1 MNTWSSGEAEWS
13 PVSAASVLQCLVAA
27 ASNKT
32 KYMAKPAV
40 YDASAIQALKG
51 LEPVRR
57 MPGMYTHTV
66 HPLHVVQEAIDNAVD
81 EALAGFGKKIT
92 VTMHKDGSVEVE
104 VAVSMLHAGGKF
116 SRSGDGVYHIS
127 GGLHG
132 VGVAV
137 SNALSKRCEVTV
149 FRDGQKH
156 TIAFEGGELKQK
168 LKSEKIKERRT
179 GTVVRLW
186 PDPKYFDAPGIP
198 IPELEHLIRSKAYLL
213 PGLTMVLD
221 IEGKDRKTWKYER
234 GMAQYFETMLQ
245 GRELVAPMFSGEK
258 FFQQTDITE
267 IEPGEGASW
276 AIGWVADGDV
286 FTESHVN
293 LIPTRSGGTHEAGFR
308 SGIFDALSAF
318 IDTRALAP
326 KGVKIVADDLW
337 QRACFTLSARI
348 VRTQFHGQT
357 KEKLTPRHAAKLLD
371 MCVRDAFEL
380 WLNQHPDEGKK
391 IVELTIEQAM
401 ARLSKG
407 KKVERKKSS
416 GIATLPGKLVDCA
429 SGDVTRNELFLVE
442 GDSAGGS
449 AKEARD
455 KETQALLPLRGK
467 VLNTMSKD
475 SRTVLANKELQA
487 IATAIGV
494 DPHGAADAADLS
506 GVRYGKVI
514 VMTDADVD
522 GGHIQAL
529 LLTFFFMH
537 APKLVAAGHLYVA
550 QPPLYKVEVPSQ
562 GKGKPA
568 RRLYCLDDDE
578 LAEVLAQLKK
588 ENVREGSWEISRF
601 KGLGEMSPE
610 QLWETTMN
618 PDTRR
623 LVRMQLD
630 AKELKKARET
640 FELLMDSGE
649 AEGRRN
655 WMREHWKSVE
665 ADV

>member
-1 MNTWSSGEAEWS
+1 
-13 PVSAASVLQCLVAA
+13 
-27 ASNKT
+27 
-32 KYMAKPAV
+32 MATKPAV

-66 HPLHVVQEAIDNAVD
+66 HPLHIVQEAIDNAVD
-81 EALAGFGKKIT
+81 EALGGFGRKIS
-92 VTMHKDGSVEVE
+92 VRLFKDGSVEVE
-104 VAVSMLHAGGKF
+104 DEGRGIPVDMHPVEKKPAVEVAFTMLHAGGKF
-116 SRSGDGVYHIS
+116 SRAGDGVYHIS

-149 FRDGQKH
+149 YRESSRH
-156 TIAFEGGELKQK
+156 TIAFEGGELKNK
-168 LKSEKIKERRT
+168 LRSEKIKEKRT

-186 PDPKYFDAPGIP
+186 PDPKYFDSPSIP
-198 IPELEHLIRSKAYLL
+198 VAELEHLVRSKAYLL
-213 PGLTMVLD
+213 PGLTTILE
-221 IEGKDRKTWKYER
+221 IESKDKKVWRYDR
-234 GMAQYFETMLQ
+234 GMAQYFDFMLQ
-245 GRELVAPMFSGEK
+245 GRELVAPLFAGER
-258 FFQQTDITE
+258 FFDE
-267 IEPGEGASW
+267 KSVSSLSDIEPGEGAAW
-276 AIGWVADGDV
+276 AIGWVTEGETFAD
-286 FTESHVN
+286 SHVN

-308 SGIFDALSAF
+308 SGIFEALAAF
-318 IDTRALAP
+318 METRALAP
-326 KGVKIVADDLW
+326 KGVKVIAEDLW
-337 QRACFTLSARI
+337 GRACFTLSARI

-357 KEKLTPRHAAKLLD
+357 KEKLTTRHAARLLEL
-371 MCVRDAFEL
+371 CVRDGFEL
-380 WLNQHPDEGKK
+380 WLNEHPEDGRK
-391 IVELTIEQAM
+391 IVELAIEQAL

-407 KKVERKKSS
+407 KKIERKKSS

-429 SGDVTRNELFLVE
+429 SGDVLRNELFLVE

-494 DPHGAADAADLS
+494 DPHGADEPVDLT
-506 GVRYGKVI
+506 GIRYGKVI

-537 APKLVAAGHLYVA
+537 APKLVETGHLYVA

-562 GKGKPA
+562 GKNKPA

-578 LAEVLAQLKK
+578 LEEVLNQLRK
-588 ENVREGSWEISRF
+588 EKIKDGSWEISRF

-623 LVRMQLD
+623 LIRMVLNG
-630 AKELKKARET
+630 KEIRKVRET
-640 FELLMDSGE
+640 FEKLMDSGE

-655 WMREHWKSVE
+655 WMREHWKTVE
-665 ADV
+665 ADI

>member
-1 MNTWSSGEAEWS
+1 
-13 PVSAASVLQCLVAA
+13 
-27 ASNKT
+27 
-32 KYMAKPAV
+32 MAKQV

-66 HPLHVVQEAIDNAVD
+66 HPLHIVQEAIDNAVD
-81 EALAGFGKKIT
+81 EALAGYGKRIG
-92 VTMHKDGSVEVE
+92 VRVFKDGSVEVE
-104 VAVSMLHAGGKF
+104 DEGRGIPVDMHPVEKKPAVEVAFGMLHAGGKF
-116 SRSGDGVYHIS
+116 ARSGTGVYHIS

-137 SNALSKRCEVTV
+137 TNALSKRLEVTV
-149 FRDGQKH
+149 YRDGQKH

-168 LKSEKIKERRT
+168 LKSERIKERRT

-186 PDPKYFDAPGIP
+186 PDAKYFDAPGIP
-198 IPELEHLIRSKAYLL
+198 MAELEHLVRSKAYLL
-213 PGLTMVLD
+213 PGLATVLEV
-221 IEGKDRKTWKYER
+221 EGKDRKSWKYER
-234 GMAQYFETMLQ
+234 GMAQYFDFMLA
-245 GRELVAPMFSGEK
+245 GRELVAPLFCGERYFSE
-258 FFQQTDITE
+258 TNIPD
-267 IEPGEGASW
+267 IEPGEGAAW
-276 AIGWVADGDV
+276 AVGWVAQGEV
-286 FTESHVN
+286 FADSHVN

-308 SGIFDALSAF
+308 AGVFDALGAF
-318 IDTRALAP
+318 MEARALAP
-326 KGVKIVADDLW
+326 KGVKLIADDLW
-337 QRACFTLSARI
+337 ARACCTLSARI

-357 KEKLTPRHAAKLLD
+357 KEKLTTRHAARLLEL
-371 MCVRDAFEL
+371 CVKDAFEL
-380 WLNQHPDEGKK
+380 WLNEHPEEGKR
-391 IVELTIEQAM
+391 IAELAVEQAM
-401 ARLSKG
+401 ARLAKG

-455 KETQALLPLRGK
+455 KEAQALLPLRGK

-494 DPHGAADAADLS
+494 DPHGPEDAADLS
-506 GVRYGKVI
+506 GLRYGKVI
-514 VMTDADVD
+514 LMTDADVD

-537 APKLVAAGHLYVA
+537 APKLVEAGHVYVA
-550 QPPLYKVEVPSQ
+550 QPPLFKVEVPAQ

-578 LAEVLAQLKK
+578 LDEALAALKK
-588 ENVREGSWEISRF
+588 EKVKEGSWEISRF

-630 AKELKKARET
+630 ARQLQKARAT

>member
-1 MNTWSSGEAEWS
+1 
-13 PVSAASVLQCLVAA
+13 
-27 ASNKT
+27 
-32 KYMAKPAV
+32 MAKQTV

-66 HPLHVVQEAIDNAVD
+66 HPLHIAQEAIDNAVD
-81 EALAGFGKKIT
+81 EALAGHGKRIF
-92 VTMHKDGSVEVE
+92 VRVFKDGSIEVEDEGRGIPVDMHPVEKKPAVE
-104 VAVSMLHAGGKF
+104 VAFGMLHAGGKF
-116 SRSGDGVYHIS
+116 SRSGEGVYHIS

-137 SNALSKRCEVTV
+137 SNALSKRLEVTV
-149 FRDGQKH
+149 YREGQKH
-156 TIAFEGGELKQK
+156 SIAFEGGELKQK
-168 LKSEKIKERRT
+168 LKSEKAKERRT
-179 GTVVRLW
+179 GTTVRLW
-186 PDPKYFDAPGIP
+186 PDPKYFDSPNIP
-198 IPELEHLIRSKAYLL
+198 MAELEHLVRSKAYLL
-213 PGLTMVLD
+213 PGLTTVLEV
-221 IEGKDRKTWKYER
+221 EGKEKKSWKYER
-234 GMAQYFETMLQ
+234 GMLQYFDFMLQ
-245 GRELVAPMFSGEK
+245 GRELVAPLFAGERY
-258 FFQQTDITE
+258 FRESNIPD

-276 AIGWVADGDV
+276 AVGWVADGEV
-286 FTESHVN
+286 FADSHVN

-308 SGIFDALSAF
+308 AGIFEALAAF
-318 IDTRALAP
+318 MDTRALAP
-326 KGVKIVADDLW
+326 KGVKLVADDVW
-337 QRACFTLSARI
+337 ARACFTLSARI

-357 KEKLTPRHAAKLLD
+357 KEKLTTRHAAKLLEL
-371 MCVRDAFEL
+371 CVKDAFEL
-380 WLNQHPDEGKK
+380 WLNEHPEDGRK
-391 IVELTIEQAM
+391 IAELAIEQAM
-401 ARLSKG
+401 ARLAKG

-429 SGDVTRNELFLVE
+429 SGDVSRNEIFLVE

-455 KETQALLPLRGK
+455 KEAQAILPLRGK

-494 DPHGAADAADLS
+494 DPHGPDDSPDLS
-506 GVRYGKVI
+506 GLRYGKVI
-514 VMTDADVD
+514 LMTDADVD

-537 APKLVAAGHLYVA
+537 APKLVEAGRVYVA
-550 QPPLYKVEVPSQ
+550 QPPLFKVELPAQ
-562 GKGKPA
+562 GKGKPG
-568 RRLYCLDDDE
+568 RRLYCLDEAELDE
-578 LAEVLAQLKK
+578 ALAALKK
-588 ENVREGSWEISRF
+588 EKVKEGSWEISRF

-623 LVRMQLD
+623 LVRMQLE
-630 AKELKKARET
+630 AKQLKKARQT

-655 WMREHWKSVE
+655 WMREHWKTVE

>member
-1 MNTWSSGEAEWS
+1 
-13 PVSAASVLQCLVAA
+13 
-27 ASNKT
+27 
-32 KYMAKPAV
+32 MAPKQAV

-66 HPLHVVQEAIDNAVD
+66 HPLHIVQEALDNAVD
-81 EALAGFGKKIT
+81 EALSGHGKRIT
-92 VTMHKDGSVEVE
+92 VALRKDGSVEVADEGRGVPVDMHPVEKKPAVE
-104 VAVSMLHAGGKF
+104 VAFTMLHAGGKF
-116 SRSGDGVYHIS
+116 SRSGAGVYHIS

-137 SNALSKRCEVTV
+137 SNALSKRCEVVV
-149 FRDGQKH
+149 FRNNERH
-156 TIAFEGGELKQK
+156 SIAFEGGELKSK
-168 LKSEKIKERRT
+168 LRSEKMKEKRT

-186 PDPKYFDAPGIP
+186 PDPKYFDSPNIP
-198 IPELEHLIRSKAYLL
+198 LAELEHLVRSKAYLL
-213 PGLTMVLD
+213 PGLTMVLEV
-221 IEGKDRKTWKYER
+221 EGKQNKVWKYER
-234 GMAQYFETMLQ
+234 GMEQYFEFMLQ
-245 GRELVAPMFSGEK
+245 GREMVAPLFSGER
-258 FFQQTDITE
+258 FFEETNLTE

-276 AIGWVADGDV
+276 AIGWVAEGDV
-286 FTESHVN
+286 FADSHVN

-308 SGIFDALSAF
+308 AGIFDALAAF
-318 IDTRALAP
+318 METRAIAP
-326 KGVKIVADDLW
+326 KGVRVIADDLW

-357 KEKLTPRHAAKLLD
+357 KEKLTTRHGARLLEL
-371 MCVRDAFEL
+371 CVRDAFEL
-380 WLNQHPDEGKK
+380 WLNEHPAEGTR
-391 IVELTIEQAM
+391 IVELAIEQAM

-429 SGDVTRNELFLVE
+429 SGDVSRNELFLVE

-494 DPHGAADAADLS
+494 DPHSSEEQVDLG

-537 APKLVAAGHLYVA
+537 APKLVERGHLYVA
-550 QPPLYKVEVPSQ
+550 MPPLYKIEVPAQ

-568 RRLYCLDDDE
+568 RRVYCLDDDE
-578 LAEVLAQLKK
+578 LEETLNQLKK
-588 ENVREGSWEISRF
+588 EKVKEGSWEISRF

-630 AKELKKARET
+630 PKQMSKIRDQ
-640 FELLMDSGE
+640 FELLMDAGE

-655 WMREHWKSVE
+655 WMREHWKTVE

>member
-1 MNTWSSGEAEWS
+1 
-13 PVSAASVLQCLVAA
+13 
-27 ASNKT
+27 
-32 KYMAKPAV
+32 MAKPQV

-92 VTMHKDGSVEVE
+92 VRVGKDGSFEVEDEGRGVPVDMHAEEKKPAVE
-104 VAVSMLHAGGKF
+104 VAFTMLHAGGKF
-116 SRSGDGVYHIS
+116 SRSGDGAYHIS

-137 SNALSKRCEVTV
+137 SNALSKRCEVVV
-149 FRDGQKH
+149 FRNNEKH

-168 LKSEKIKERRT
+168 LKSEKSKEKKT
-179 GTVVRLW
+179 GTIVRLW
-186 PDPKYFDAPGIP
+186 PDPKYFDSPNVP
-198 IPELEHLIRSKAYLL
+198 LNELEHLVRSKAYLL
-213 PGLTMVLD
+213 PGLTTALE
-221 IEGKDRKTWKYER
+221 IEGKQNKVWKYER
-234 GMAQYFETMLQ
+234 GMAQYFDFMLQ
-245 GRELVAPMFSGEK
+245 GREMVAPLFSGEK
-258 FFQQTDITE
+258 HFDEKTSKDLSDV
-267 IEPGEGASW
+267 EPGEGAAW
-276 AIGWVADGDV
+276 AIGWVADGDI
-286 FTESHVN
+286 FADSHVN

-308 SGIFDALSAF
+308 SGIYDALAAF
-318 IDTRALAP
+318 MDTRALSP
-326 KGVKIVADDLW
+326 KGVKVIADDLW
-337 QRACFTLSARI
+337 GRACFTLSARI

-357 KEKLTPRHAAKLLD
+357 KEKLTTRHAAKLLD
-371 MCVRDAFEL
+371 LCVRDAFEL
-380 WLNQHPDEGKK
+380 WLNEHPDEGKK
-391 IVELTIEQAM
+391 IVELAIEQAL

-429 SGDVTRNELFLVE
+429 SGDIQRNELFLVE

-455 KETQALLPLRGK
+455 KDTQALLPLRGK

-494 DPHGAADAADLS
+494 DPHSAEEGVDLS

-537 APKLVAAGHLYVA
+537 APRLVERGHLYVA
-550 QPPLYKVEVPSQ
+550 QPPLFKVEVPSQ

-578 LAEVLAQLKK
+578 LEEVLNQLKK
-588 ENVREGSWEISRF
+588 EKVKDGSWEISRF

-623 LVRMQLD
+623 LVRMQLNLKEMKD
-630 AKELKKARET
+630 ATKK

-665 ADV
+665 ADI

>member
-1 MNTWSSGEAEWS
+1 
-13 PVSAASVLQCLVAA
+13 
-27 ASNKT
+27 
-32 KYMAKPAV
+32 MAKQSV

-66 HPLHVVQEAIDNAVD
+66 HPLHIAQEAIDNAVD
-81 EALAGFGKKIT
+81 EALAGHGKRIT
-92 VTMHKDGSVEVE
+92 VRVFKDGSVEVE
-104 VAVSMLHAGGKF
+104 DEGRGIPVDMHPAEKKPAVEVAFGMLHAGGKF
-116 SRSGDGVYHIS
+116 SRSGEGVYHIS

-137 SNALSKRCEVTV
+137 SNALSKRLEVTV

-156 TIAFEGGELKQK
+156 SIAFEGGELKQK
-168 LKSEKIKERRT
+168 LKSEKAKERRT
-179 GTVVRLW
+179 GTIVHLW
-186 PDPKYFDAPGIP
+186 PDPKYFDSPNIP
-198 IPELEHLIRSKAYLL
+198 MAELEHLVRSKAYLL
-213 PGLTMVLD
+213 PGLTTVLEV
-221 IEGKDRKTWKYER
+221 EGKEKKSWKYER
-234 GMAQYFETMLQ
+234 GMAQYFDFMLQ
-245 GRELVAPMFSGEK
+245 GRELVAPLFAGERY
-258 FFQQTDITE
+258 FRESNIPD
-267 IEPGEGASW
+267 IEPGEGAAW
-276 AIGWVADGDV
+276 AVGWVADGEIFAD
-286 FTESHVN
+286 SHVN

-308 SGIFDALSAF
+308 AGIFEALAAF
-318 IDTRALAP
+318 MDTRALAP
-326 KGVKIVADDLW
+326 KGVKLVADDVW
-337 QRACFTLSARI
+337 ARACFTLSARI

-357 KEKLTPRHAAKLLD
+357 KEKLTTRHAARLLEL
-371 MCVRDAFEL
+371 CVKDAFEL
-380 WLNQHPDEGKK
+380 WLNEHPDEGKK
-391 IVELTIEQAM
+391 IAELAIEQAM
-401 ARLSKG
+401 ARLAKG

-455 KETQALLPLRGK
+455 KESQAILPLRGK

-494 DPHGAADAADLS
+494 DPHGPDDAPDLS
-506 GVRYGKVI
+506 GLRYGKVI
-514 VMTDADVD
+514 LMTDADVD

-537 APKLVAAGHLYVA
+537 APKLVEAGRVYVA
-550 QPPLYKVEVPSQ
+550 QPPLFKVEVPAQ
-562 GKGKPA
+562 GKGRPA
-568 RRLYCLDDDE
+568 RRLYCLDEEELDE
-578 LAEVLAQLKK
+578 ALAALKK
-588 ENVREGSWEISRF
+588 EKVKEGGWEISRF

-623 LVRMQLD
+623 LVRMQLE
-630 AKELKKARET
+630 AGKLKKARQT

-655 WMREHWKSVE
+655 WMREHWKTVE

>member
-1 MNTWSSGEAEWS
+1 
-13 PVSAASVLQCLVAA
+13 
-27 ASNKT
+27 
-32 KYMAKPAV
+32 MAKPAV

-81 EALAGFGKKIT
+81 EALSGFGKRIT
-92 VTMHKDGSVEVE
+92 VTVHKDGSVEVE
-104 VAVSMLHAGGKF
+104 DEGRGIPVDMHPVEKKPAVEVAFSMLHAGGKF

-137 SNALSKRCEVTV
+137 SNALSRRCEVTV

-156 TIAFEGGELKQK
+156 TIAFEGGELKNR
-168 LKSEKIKERRT
+168 LKSEKIKEKRT
-179 GTVVRLW
+179 GTTVRLW
-186 PDPKYFDAPGIP
+186 PDPKYFDSPNIP
-198 IPELEHLIRSKAYLL
+198 LAELEHLVRSKAYLL
-213 PGLTMVLD
+213 PGLTTILKL
-221 IEGKDRKTWKYER
+221 EGKDPRSWTYTR
-234 GMAQYFETMLQ
+234 GMAQYFEFMLQ
-245 GRELVAPMFSGEK
+245 ARELVAPMFSGEK
-258 FFQQTDITE
+258 YFQQSDIAE

-276 AIGWVADGDV
+276 AFGWVADGEV
-286 FTESHVN
+286 FAESHVN

-308 SGIFDALSAF
+308 AGIFEALSAF

-326 KGVKIVADDLW
+326 KGVKIIADDLW

-357 KEKLTPRHAAKLLD
+357 KEKLTTRHGAKLLE
-371 MCVRDAFEL
+371 MCVRDPFEL

-391 IVELTIEQAM
+391 IVELAIEQAL

-429 SGDVTRNELFLVE
+429 TGDVTRNELFLVE

-494 DPHGAADAADLS
+494 DPHGPEDAVDLT
-506 GVRYGKVI
+506 GLRYGKVI

-537 APKLVAAGHLYVA
+537 APKLVASGHLFVA
-550 QPPLYKVEVPSQ
+550 QPPLYKLEIPAQ

-588 ENVREGSWEISRF
+588 EGVKDASWEISRF

-623 LVRMQLD
+623 LVRMELD
-630 AKELKKARET
+630 AKQIGKVREV
-640 FELLMDSGE
+640 FEKLMDSGE

-655 WMREHWKSVE
+655 WMREHWKTVE
-665 ADV
+665 ADI

>member
-1 MNTWSSGEAEWS
+1 
-13 PVSAASVLQCLVAA
+13 
-27 ASNKT
+27 
-32 KYMAKPAV
+32 MAKQQA

-66 HPLHVVQEAIDNAVD
+66 HPLHIVQEAIDNAVD
-81 EALAGFGKKIT
+81 EALAGHGKRIS
-92 VTMHKDGSVEVE
+92 VRVFKDGSVEVE
-104 VAVSMLHAGGKF
+104 DEGRGIPVDMHPVEKRPAVEVAFGMLHAGGKF
-116 SRSGDGVYHIS
+116 SRSGAGVYHIS

-137 SNALSKRCEVTV
+137 SNALSKRLEVTV
-149 FRDGQKH
+149 YRDGQRH
-156 TIAFEGGELKQK
+156 SVAFEGGELKQK
-168 LKSEKIKERRT
+168 LKSERIKERRT

-198 IPELEHLIRSKAYLL
+198 MAELEHLVRSKAYLL
-213 PGLTMVLD
+213 PGLTTVL
-221 IEGKDRKTWKYER
+221 EVQGKEKKSWQYER
-234 GMAQYFETMLQ
+234 GMAQYFDFMLG
-245 GRELVAPMFSGEK
+245 GRELVAPLFSGERY
-258 FFQQTDITE
+258 FSDTSIPD
-267 IEPGEGASW
+267 IEPGEGAAW
-276 AIGWVADGDV
+276 AVGWVAEGEV
-286 FTESHVN
+286 FADSHVN

-308 SGIFDALSAF
+308 AGVFDALGAF
-318 IDTRALAP
+318 MEARALTP
-326 KGVKIVADDLW
+326 KGVKLLGDDLW
-337 QRACFTLSARI
+337 ARACFTLSARI

-357 KEKLTPRHAAKLLD
+357 KEKLTTRHAAKLLEL
-371 MCVRDAFEL
+371 CVKDAFEL
-380 WLNQHPDEGKK
+380 WLNEHPEEGKK
-391 IVELTIEQAM
+391 IAELAVEQAM
-401 ARLSKG
+401 ARLAKG

-455 KETQALLPLRGK
+455 KEAQAILPLRGK

-494 DPHGAADAADLS
+494 DPHGPDDAPDLS
-506 GVRYGKVI
+506 GLRYGKI
-514 VMTDADVD
+514 ILMTDADVD

-537 APKLVAAGHLYVA
+537 APKLVQAGHVYVA
-550 QPPLYKVEVPSQ
+550 QPPLFKVEVPAQ

-568 RRLYCLDDDE
+568 RRLYCLDEDE
-578 LAEVLAQLKK
+578 LEEALAALKK
-588 ENVREGSWEISRF
+588 EKVKADSWEISRF

-630 AKELKKARET
+630 ASQLKKARQT

>member
-1 MNTWSSGEAEWS
+1 
-13 PVSAASVLQCLVAA
+13 
-27 ASNKT
+27 
-32 KYMAKPAV
+32 MAPKRAV

-66 HPLHVVQEAIDNAVD
+66 HPLHIVQEAIDNAVD
-81 EALAGFGKKIT
+81 EALAGFGKRIT
-92 VTMHKDGSVEVE
+92 VSVFKDGSVQVEDEGRGIPVDMHPVEKKPAVE
-104 VAVSMLHAGGKF
+104 VAFSMLHAGGKF

-149 FRDGQKH
+149 FRDGRH
-156 TIAFEGGELKQK
+156 TIAFEGGELKSR
-168 LKSEKIKERRT
+168 LKSERAKDKRS

-186 PDPKYFDAPGIP
+186 PDPKYFDSPNIP
-198 IPELEHLIRSKAYLL
+198 MNELEHLVRSKAYLL
-213 PGLTMVLD
+213 PGLTMALEV
-221 IEGKDRKTWKYER
+221 EGKQTRLWKYER
-234 GMAQYFETMLQ
+234 GMAQYFEFMLD
-245 GRELVAPMFSGEK
+245 GREMVAPLFTGEK
-258 FFQQTDITE
+258 FFDEKTTRELTD

-276 AIGWVADGDV
+276 AIGWVAEGDV
-286 FTESHVN
+286 FADSHVN

-308 SGIFDALSAF
+308 SGIFEALAAF
-318 IDTRALAP
+318 MDGRGLAP
-326 KGVKIVADDLW
+326 KGVRLIPDDLW

-357 KEKLTPRHAAKLLD
+357 KEKLTTRHAARLLEL
-371 MCVRDAFEL
+371 CVRDAFEL
-380 WLNQHPDEGKK
+380 WLNEHVDAAKK
-391 IVELTIEQAM
+391 IVELAIEQAM
-401 ARLSKG
+401 ARLAKG

-429 SGDVTRNELFLVE
+429 SGDISRNELFLVE

-494 DPHGAADAADLS
+494 DPHSLEEKTDLS
-506 GVRYGKVI
+506 GLRYGKVI

-537 APKLVAAGHLYVA
+537 APRLVEAGHLYVA
-550 QPPLYKVEVPSQ
+550 QPPLYKLEIPSQ

-568 RRLYCLDDDE
+568 RRIYCLDDDE
-578 LAEVLAQLKK
+578 LEESLNQLKK
-588 ENVREGSWEISRF
+588 EKVKEGGWEISRF

-618 PDTRR
+618 PDARR
-623 LVRMQLD
+623 LVRMELD
-630 AKELKKARET
+630 SKEMKKIRKT
-640 FELLMDSGE
+640 FELLMEAGE
-649 AEGRRN
+649 AEGRRD
-655 WMREHWKSVE
+655 WMREHWKTVE

>member
-1 MNTWSSGEAEWS
+1 
-13 PVSAASVLQCLVAA
+13 
-27 ASNKT
+27 
-32 KYMAKPAV
+32 
-40 YDASAIQALKG
+40 
-51 LEPVRR
+51 
-57 MPGMYTHTV
+57 V
-66 HPLHVVQEAIDNAVD
+66 HPLHVAQEAIDNAVD

-92 VTMHKDGSVEVE
+92 VTVHKDGSVEVE
-104 VAVSMLHAGGKF
+104 DEGRGIPVDMHPVEKKPAVEVAFSMLHAGGKF

-156 TIAFEGGELKQK
+156 SIAFEGGELKQK
-168 LKSEKIKERRT
+168 LRSERIKEKRT
-179 GTVVRLW
+179 GTTVRLW
-186 PDPKYFDAPGIP
+186 PDPKYFDSPNIP
-198 IPELEHLIRSKAYLL
+198 LAELEHLVRSKAYLL
-213 PGLTMVLD
+213 PGLTMLLD
-221 IEGKDRKTWKYER
+221 VEGKERKSWKYER
-234 GMAQYFETMLQ
+234 GMAQYFEFMLQ

-258 FFQQTDITE
+258 YFQQSDITE

-276 AIGWVADGDV
+276 ALGWVADGEV
-286 FTESHVN
+286 FAESHVN

-308 SGIFDALSAF
+308 AGIFEALSAF

-326 KGVKIVADDLW
+326 KGVKIIADDIW

-357 KEKLTPRHAAKLLD
+357 KEKLTTRHGAKLLE
-371 MCVRDAFEL
+371 MCVRDPFEL
-380 WLNQHPDEGKK
+380 WLNQHPDEGSK
-391 IVELTIEQAM
+391 IVELAIEQAL

-494 DPHGAADAADLS
+494 DPHGAEDAVDLT
-506 GVRYGKVI
+506 GLRYGKVI

-537 APKLVAAGHLYVA
+537 APKLVASGHVFVA

-568 RRLYCLDDDE
+568 RRVYCLDDDE
-578 LAEVLAQLKK
+578 LAEMLAQLKK
-588 ENVREGSWEISRF
+588 EGVKDASWEISRF

-623 LVRMQLD
+623 LVRMELD
-630 AKELKKARET
+630 PKQMAKVREV
-640 FELLMDSGE
+640 FEKLMDSGE

-655 WMREHWKSVE
+655 WMREHWKTVE
-665 ADV
+665 ADI

>member
-1 MNTWSSGEAEWS
+1 
-13 PVSAASVLQCLVAA
+13 
-27 ASNKT
+27 
-32 KYMAKPAV
+32 MAKQAV
-40 YDASAIQALKG
+40 YDASAITALKG

-66 HPLHVVQEAIDNAVD
+66 HPLHIVQEAIDNAVD
-81 EALAGFGKKIT
+81 EALAGYGKKIT
-92 VTMHKDGSVEVE
+92 VALRKDGSVEVTDEGRGVPVDMHPVEKKPAVE
-104 VAVSMLHAGGKF
+104 VAFTMLHAGGKF

-137 SNALSKRCEVTV
+137 SNALSKRCEVVV
-149 FRDGQKH
+149 FRNNEKH
-156 TIAFEGGELKQK
+156 SIAFEGGELKTK
-168 LKSEKIKERRT
+168 LKSEKIKEKKT

-186 PDPKYFDAPGIP
+186 PDPKYFDSPNIP
-198 IPELEHLIRSKAYLL
+198 VAELEHLVRSKAYLL
-213 PGLTMVLD
+213 PGLTTVLEV
-221 IEGKDRKTWKYER
+221 EGKETKTWKYER
-234 GMAQYFETMLQ
+234 GMAQYFEFRLD
-245 GRELVAPMFSGEK
+245 GRELVAPLFTGER
-258 FFQQTDITE
+258 FFKESNIPE
-267 IEPGEGASW
+267 VEPGEGAAW
-276 AIGWVADGDV
+276 AIGWVADGEV
-286 FTESHVN
+286 FADSHVN

-308 SGIFDALSAF
+308 SGIFEALAAF
-318 IDTRALAP
+318 MDRRALAP
-326 KGVKIVADDLW
+326 KGVKVIADDLW

-357 KEKLTPRHAAKLLD
+357 KEKLTTRHAARLLEL
-371 MCVRDAFEL
+371 CVRDAFEL
-380 WLNQHPDEGKK
+380 WLNEHPEEGTK
-391 IVELTIEQAM
+391 IVALAIEQAM

-407 KKVERKKSS
+407 KKIERKKS
-416 GIATLPGKLVDCA
+416 GGLATLPGKLVDCA

-494 DPHGAADAADLS
+494 DPHGTDENPDLS
-506 GVRYGKVI
+506 GLRYGKVV

-537 APKLVAAGHLYVA
+537 APKLVERGHLYVA
-550 QPPLYKVEVPSQ
+550 MPPLYKIELPSKEK
-562 GKGKPA
+562 GKGN
-568 RRLYCLDDDE
+568 RRIYCLDDDE
-578 LAEVLAQLKK
+578 LEEALATLKK
-588 ENVREGSWEISRF
+588 EKVKEGSWEISRF
-601 KGLGEMSPE
+601 KGLGEMNPE

-630 AKELKKARET
+630 PKEIKKITEK
-640 FELLMDSGE
+640 FELLMDAGE

-655 WMREHWKSVE
+655 WMREHWKTVE
-665 ADV
+665 ADI

>member
-1 MNTWSSGEAEWS
+1 ME
-13 PVSAASVLQCLVAA
+13 
-27 ASNKT
+27 
-32 KYMAKPAV
+32 
-40 YDASAIQALKG
+40 
-51 LEPVRR
+51 
-57 MPGMYTHTV
+57 
-66 HPLHVVQEAIDNAVD
+66 
-81 EALAGFGKKIT
+81 
-92 VTMHKDGSVEVE
+92 
-104 VAVSMLHAGGKF
+104 
-116 SRSGDGVYHIS
+116 
-127 GGLHG
+127 
-132 VGVAV
+132 
-137 SNALSKRCEVTV
+137 
-149 FRDGQKH
+149 
-156 TIAFEGGELKQK
+156 
-168 LKSEKIKERRT
+168 
-179 GTVVRLW
+179 
-186 PDPKYFDAPGIP
+186 
-198 IPELEHLIRSKAYLL
+198 
-213 PGLTMVLD
+213 
-221 IEGKDRKTWKYER
+221 
-234 GMAQYFETMLQ
+234 QYFEMMLD
-245 GRELVAPMFSGEK
+245 GRPLVAPLFTGER
-258 FFQQTDITE
+258 FFKESNIPE
-267 IEPGEGASW
+267 VEPGEGASW
-276 AIGWVADGDV
+276 AIGWVAEGDI
-286 FTESHVN
+286 FADSHVN

-308 SGIFDALSAF
+308 SGIFDALAAF
-318 IDTRALAP
+318 MDTRGLAP
-326 KGVKIVADDLW
+326 KGVKLIPDDLW

-357 KEKLTPRHAAKLLD
+357 KEKLTTRHAAKLLEI
-371 MCVRDAFEL
+371 CVRDAFEL
-380 WLNQHPDEGKK
+380 WLNEHPEEGKR
-391 IVELTIEQAM
+391 IVELAVEQAM

-455 KETQALLPLRGK
+455 KEVQAILPLRGK

-494 DPHGAADAADLS
+494 DPHGYEDTPDLN
-506 GVRYGKVI
+506 GIRYGKVV

-537 APKLVAAGHLYVA
+537 APRLVEHGHLYVA
-550 QPPLYKVEVPSQ
+550 MPPLYKIEVPGQ

-578 LAEVLAQLKK
+578 LEEVLNQLKK
-588 ENVREGSWEISRF
+588 EKVKDGSWEISRF

-623 LVRMQLD
+623 LIRMQLD
-630 AKELKKARET
+630 MKEIKAIREK
-640 FELLMDSGE
+640 FELLMDASE

-655 WMREHWKSVE
+655 WMREHWKTVE

>member
-1 MNTWSSGEAEWS
+1 
-13 PVSAASVLQCLVAA
+13 
-27 ASNKT
+27 
-32 KYMAKPAV
+32 MAKQQV

-57 MPGMYTHTV
+57 MPGMYTHTI
-66 HPLHVVQEAIDNAVD
+66 HPLHIVQEAIDNAID
-81 EALAGFGKKIT
+81 EALAGFGKRI
-92 VTMHKDGSVEVE
+92 VISVFKDGSVQVEDEGRGVPVDIHPVEKKPAVE
-104 VAVSMLHAGGKF
+104 VAFTMLHAGGKF
-116 SRSGDGVYHIS
+116 AKSGEGVYHIS

-137 SNALSKRCEVTV
+137 SNALSRRCEVTV
-149 FRDGQKH
+149 YRENQKH
-156 TIAFEGGELKQK
+156 FIAFEDGELKTK
-168 LKSEKIKERRT
+168 LKSEKIKDKRT
-179 GTVVRLW
+179 GTTVRIW
-186 PDPKYFDAPGIP
+186 PDPKYFDSPNIP
-198 IPELEHLIRSKAYLL
+198 VGELEHLVRSKAYLL
-213 PGLTMVLD
+213 PGLTTVLKV
-221 IEGKDRKTWKYER
+221 EGKPDQTWRYEK
-234 GMAQYFETMLQ
+234 GMAQYFEFRLD
-245 GRELVAPMFSGEK
+245 GREMVAPLFAGERYFDGK
-258 FFQQTDITE
+258 QAEDMSDIE
-267 IEPGEGASW
+267 AGEGAAW
-276 AIGWVADGDV
+276 AIGWVNDGDV
-286 FTESHVN
+286 FADSHVN

-308 SGIFDALSAF
+308 NGIFEALSAF
-318 IDTRALAP
+318 MDTRSLQP
-326 KGVKIVADDLW
+326 KGVKVTADDLW

-357 KEKLTPRHAAKLLD
+357 KEKLTTRHASKLLEL
-371 MCVRDAFEL
+371 CVKDAFEL
-380 WLNQHPDEGKK
+380 WLNQHPDDGKK
-391 IVELTIEQAM
+391 IAELAIEQAM

-407 KKVERKKSS
+407 KKFERKKSS
-416 GIATLPGKLVDCA
+416 GVATLPGKLVDCA
-429 SGDVTRNELFLVE
+429 SDDTSRNEMFMVE

-449 AKEARD
+449 AKEARN
-455 KETQALLPLRGK
+455 KETQAVLPLRGK

-494 DPHGAADAADLS
+494 DPHGPEDSPDLS
-506 GVRYGKVI
+506 GLRYGKVI
-514 VMTDADVD
+514 IMTDADVD

-537 APKLVAAGHLYVA
+537 APKLVEAGRVYVA
-550 QPPLYKVEVPSQ
+550 QPPLFKIEVPSQ

-568 RRLYCLDDDE
+568 RRLYCLDEEELDE
-578 LAEVLAQLKK
+578 EIGKLKK
-588 ENVREGSWEISRF
+588 EKVREGSWEISRF

-610 QLWETTMN
+610 QLWDTTMN

-623 LVRMQLD
+623 LVRMSFDL
-630 AKELKKARET
+630 KNLKKVREA

>member
-1 MNTWSSGEAEWS
+1 
-13 PVSAASVLQCLVAA
+13 
-27 ASNKT
+27 
-32 KYMAKPAV
+32 MAKQAV

-81 EALAGFGKKIT
+81 EALAGHGKKIT
-92 VTMHKDGSVEVE
+92 VTMHKDGSIEVEDEGRGVPVDMHPVEKKPAVE
-104 VAVSMLHAGGKF
+104 VAFTMLHAGGKF

-149 FRDGQKH
+149 YRNNEKH
-156 TIAFEGGELKQK
+156 FIAFEGGELKQK

-186 PDPKYFDAPGIP
+186 PDPKYFDAPTIP
-198 IPELEHLIRSKAYLL
+198 LAELEHLIRSKAYLL
-213 PGLTMVLD
+213 PGLTMVFEV
-221 IEGKDRKTWKYER
+221 EGKEKKSWKYER
-234 GMAQYFETMLQ
+234 GMTQYFEFMLQ
-245 GRELVAPMFSGEK
+245 GRELVAPVFTGER
-258 FFQQTDITE
+258 FFDEKSLAGISE

-276 AIGWVADGDV
+276 AIGWVSDGDV
-286 FTESHVN
+286 FAESHVN

-308 SGIFDALSAF
+308 SGIFDALAAF
-318 IDTRALAP
+318 MDARALAP
-326 KGVKIVADDLW
+326 KGVKIIADDLW

-357 KEKLTPRHAAKLLD
+357 KEKLTTRHAAKLLE
-371 MCVRDAFEL
+371 MCVRDACEI
-380 WLNQHPDEGKK
+380 WLNEHPEEGKK

-455 KETQALLPLRGK
+455 KETQAILPLRGK

-494 DPHGAADAADLS
+494 DPHS
-506 GVRYGKVI
+506 SEEGVDMGGLRYGKVI

-537 APKLVAAGHLYVA
+537 APKLVETGHLYVA
-550 QPPLYKVEVPSQ
+550 QPPLYKIEVPAQ
-562 GKGKPA
+562 GKAKPG

-578 LAEVLAQLKK
+578 LEEVLGQLKK
-588 ENVREGSWEISRF
+588 EKVKEGSWEISRF

-623 LVRMQLD
+623 LVRMVFD
-630 AKELKKARET
+630 PKEIKKVRES

-655 WMREHWKSVE
+655 WMREHWKTVE

>member
-1 MNTWSSGEAEWS
+1 
-13 PVSAASVLQCLVAA
+13 
-27 ASNKT
+27 
-32 KYMAKPAV
+32 
-40 YDASAIQALKG
+40 
-51 LEPVRR
+51 
-57 MPGMYTHTV
+57 
-66 HPLHVVQEAIDNAVD
+66 
-81 EALAGFGKKIT
+81 
-92 VTMHKDGSVEVE
+92 
-104 VAVSMLHAGGKF
+104 MLHAGGKF

-156 TIAFEGGELKQK
+156 TIAFEGCELKQK
-168 LKSEKIKERRT
+168 LRSEKIKERRT

-186 PDPKYFDAPGIP
+186 PDPKYFDSPSIP
-198 IPELEHLIRSKAYLL
+198 LAELEHLVRSKAYLL
-213 PGLTMVLD
+213 PGLTMILAV
-221 IEGKDRKTWKYER
+221 EGKDKRTWKYER
-234 GMAQYFETMLQ
+234 GMAQYFEFMLQ
-245 GRELVAPMFSGEK
+245 GRELVAPMFTGEK
-258 FFQQTDITE
+258 HFQQSDITE

-276 AIGWVADGDV
+276 AIGWVADGEV
-286 FTESHVN
+286 FAESHVN

-308 SGIFDALSAF
+308 SGIFDALAAF
-318 IDTRALAP
+318 METRALAP
-326 KGVKIVADDLW
+326 KGVKVIADDLW

-357 KEKLTPRHAAKLLD
+357 KEKLTTRHAAKLLE
-371 MCVRDAFEL
+371 MCVRDPFEL
-380 WLNQHPDEGKK
+380 WLSQHPDEGKK
-391 IVELTIEQAM
+391 IVELTIEQAL

-494 DPHGAADAADLS
+494 DPHGVEDAAVDLN
-506 GVRYGKVI
+506 GVRYGKVT

-522 GGHIQAL
+522 GGQIQAL

-550 QPPLYKVEVPSQ
+550 QPPLFKVEVPSQ
-562 GKGKPA
+562 GKGKGP

-588 ENVREGSWEISRF
+588 EKVKEGSWEISRF

-630 AKELKKARET
+630 AKELKKARAT

-655 WMREHWKSVE
+655 WMREHWKTVE
-665 ADV
+665 ADI

>member
-1 MNTWSSGEAEWS
+1 
-13 PVSAASVLQCLVAA
+13 
-27 ASNKT
+27 
-32 KYMAKPAV
+32 MAKQAV

-81 EALAGFGKKIT
+81 EALAGFGKRIR
-92 VTMHKDGSVEVE
+92 VSVNKDGSIEVE
-104 VAVSMLHAGGKF
+104 DEGRGVPVDMHPVEKLPAVQVAFTMLHAGGKF

-156 TIAFEGGELKQK
+156 TIAFEGGELKNK
-168 LKSEKIKERRT
+168 LRSEKIKEKRT

-186 PDPKYFDAPGIP
+186 PDPKYFDSPNIP
-198 IPELEHLIRSKAYLL
+198 LAELEHLVRSKAYLL
-213 PGLTMVLD
+213 PGLTTILSV
-221 IEGKDRKTWKYER
+221 ENKESKTWKYER
-234 GMAQYFETMLQ
+234 GMAQYFDFVLQ
-245 GRELVAPMFSGEK
+245 GRELIAPLFTGER
-258 FFQQTDITE
+258 FFHESNIPE
-267 IEPGEGASW
+267 IEPGEGAAW
-276 AIGWVADGDV
+276 AIGWVADGDT
-286 FTESHVN
+286 FADSHVN

-308 SGIFDALSAF
+308 AGIFEALAAF
-318 IDTRALAP
+318 MDTRALAP
-326 KGVKIVADDLW
+326 KGVKLIPDDLW

-357 KEKLTPRHAAKLLD
+357 KEKLTTRHAAKLLE

-380 WLNQHPDEGKK
+380 WLGEHPEEGGK
-391 IVELTIEQAM
+391 IVELAIEQAM
-401 ARLSKG
+401 ARLSRG

-455 KETQALLPLRGK
+455 KDTQAVLPLRGK

-494 DPHGAADAADLS
+494 DPHSLELEVDLS
-506 GVRYGKVI
+506 GMRYGKVI

-537 APKLVAAGHLYVA
+537 APRLVERGHLYVA
-550 QPPLYKVEVPSQ
+550 QPPLYKVEVPAQ
-562 GKGKPA
+562 GKGKPG
-568 RRLYCLDDDE
+568 RRIYCLDDDE
-578 LAEVLAQLKK
+578 LEETLSALKK
-588 ENVREGSWEISRF
+588 EKVKEGAWEISRF

-623 LVRMQLD
+623 LVRMVFD
-630 AKELKKARET
+630 PKEIKKARET

-655 WMREHWKSVE
+655 WMKEHWKTVE
-665 ADV
+665 ADI

>member
-1 MNTWSSGEAEWS
+1 VAPLFTGERFFKE
-13 PVSAASVLQCLVAA
+13 
-27 ASNKT
+27 SN
-32 KYMAKPAV
+32 
-40 YDASAIQALKG
+40 
-51 LEPVRR
+51 
-57 MPGMYTHTV
+57 
-66 HPLHVVQEAIDNAVD
+66 
-81 EALAGFGKKIT
+81 
-92 VTMHKDGSVEVE
+92 
-104 VAVSMLHAGGKF
+104 
-116 SRSGDGVYHIS
+116 
-127 GGLHG
+127 
-132 VGVAV
+132 
-137 SNALSKRCEVTV
+137 
-149 FRDGQKH
+149 
-156 TIAFEGGELKQK
+156 
-168 LKSEKIKERRT
+168 
-179 GTVVRLW
+179 
-186 PDPKYFDAPGIP
+186 
-198 IPELEHLIRSKAYLL
+198 IPE
-213 PGLTMVLD
+213 V
-221 IEGKDRKTWKYER
+221 
-234 GMAQYFETMLQ
+234 
-245 GRELVAPMFSGEK
+245 
-258 FFQQTDITE
+258 
-267 IEPGEGASW
+267 EPGEGASW

-286 FTESHVN
+286 FADSHVN

-308 SGIFDALSAF
+308 SGIFEALAAF
-318 IDTRALAP
+318 MDRRALAP
-326 KGVKIVADDLW
+326 KGVKVIADDLW

-357 KEKLTPRHAAKLLD
+357 KEKLTTRHAARLLEL
-371 MCVRDAFEL
+371 CVRDAFDL
-380 WLNQHPDEGKK
+380 WLNEHPEEGTK
-391 IVELTIEQAM
+391 IVALAIEQAL

-429 SGDVTRNELFLVE
+429 SGDVARNELFLVE

-475 SRTVLANKELQA
+475 SRTVLSNKELQA

-494 DPHGAADAADLS
+494 DPHGADETPDLS
-506 GVRYGKVI
+506 GLRYGKVV

-537 APKLVAAGHLYVA
+537 APKLVETGHLYVA
-550 QPPLYKVEVPSQ
+550 MPPLYKIEVPAQ
-562 GKGKPA
+562 GKGKPQ

-588 ENVREGSWEISRF
+588 EKVKDGSWEISRF

-630 AKELKKARET
+630 PKEIKKITEK
-640 FELLMDSGE
+640 FELLMDAGE

-655 WMREHWKSVE
+655 WMREHWKTVE
-665 ADV
+665 ADI

>member
-1 MNTWSSGEAEWS
+1 
-13 PVSAASVLQCLVAA
+13 
-27 ASNKT
+27 
-32 KYMAKPAV
+32 MAKPAV

-66 HPLHVVQEAIDNAVD
+66 HPLHILQEAINNAVD
-81 EALAGFGKKIT
+81 EAFAGFGKRTT
-92 VTMHKDGSVEVE
+92 VSVFKDGSVQGEDEGRGVPVDMHPVEKKPAVE
-104 VAVSMLHAGGKF
+104 VAFSMLHAGGKF

-149 FRDGQKH
+149 FRDNGKH
-156 TIAFEGGELKQK
+156 TIAFEGGELKNK
-168 LKSEKIKERRT
+168 LKSEKSKEKKT

-186 PDPKYFDAPGIP
+186 PDPKYFDSPNIP
-198 IPELEHLIRSKAYLL
+198 MNELEHLVRSKAYLL
-213 PGLTMVLD
+213 PGLAMALEV
-221 IEGKDRKTWKYER
+221 EGKQTRLWKYER
-234 GMAQYFETMLQ
+234 GMAQYFEFMLD
-245 GRELVAPMFSGEK
+245 GRELVAPLFTGER
-258 FFQQTDITE
+258 FFDDKATRDLTDV
-267 IEPGEGASW
+267 EPGEGAAW
-276 AIGWVADGDV
+276 AIGWVAEGDI
-286 FTESHVN
+286 FGDSHVN

-308 SGIFDALSAF
+308 SGVAEALAAFMDARS
-318 IDTRALAP
+318 LAP
-326 KGVKIVADDLW
+326 KGVKLIPEDIF

-357 KEKLTPRHAAKLLD
+357 KEKLTTRHAAKLLD
-371 MCVRDAFEL
+371 MCVKDAFEL
-380 WLNQHPDEGKK
+380 WLNEHVDEGKK
-391 IVELTIEQAM
+391 IVELAIEQAM
-401 ARLSKG
+401 ARLAKG

-429 SGDVTRNELFLVE
+429 SGDISRNELFLVE

-494 DPHGAADAADLS
+494 DPHSSEETPDLT

-537 APKLVAAGHLYVA
+537 APRLVEAGHLYVA
-550 QPPLYKVEVPSQ
+550 QPPLFKVEVPSQ

-568 RRLYCLDDDE
+568 RRIYCLDDDE
-578 LAEVLAQLKK
+578 LEETQGQLKK
-588 ENVREGSWEISRF
+588 EKVKEGSWEISRF

-618 PDTRR
+618 PDARR
-623 LVRMQLD
+623 LVRMEFD
-630 AKELKKARET
+630 SKNLKKVKQA
-640 FELLMDSGE
+640 FELLMEAGE
-649 AEGRRN
+649 AEGRRD
-655 WMREHWKSVE
+655 WMREHWKTVE
-665 ADV
+665 ADI